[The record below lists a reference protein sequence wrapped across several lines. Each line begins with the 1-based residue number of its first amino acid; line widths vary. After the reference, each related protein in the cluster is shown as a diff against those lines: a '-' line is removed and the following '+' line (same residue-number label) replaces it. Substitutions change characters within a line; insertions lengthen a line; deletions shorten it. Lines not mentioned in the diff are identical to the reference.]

1 MTRINLVPAEILE
14 KAKNRRIMFQV
25 SLAGAFVFFLLILA
39 SLFHY
44 LSLSHLESRLAMD
57 QARLKKLAVI
67 VAQVEK
73 LEASAKAVRDRLNVI
88 TTLVKGRT
96 LYPYFMS
103 DFVRSVPF
111 DIQVR
116 TLSVLGGGSQLS
128 PLKLTI
134 SAVSSTQ
141 DDIAEWMKRLQN
153 SGRFSNVDLG
163 NVARSGTTQ
172 KTYNFALTSVYQTSP

>member
-1 MTRINLVPAEILE
+1 MIRINLVPAEILE
-14 KAKNRRIMFQV
+14 KARNQRIIYQA
-25 SLAGAFVFFLLILA
+25 SIAGVLVFLVLVGV

-44 LSLSHLESRLAMD
+44 LTLSHLETRLAED
-57 QARLKKLAVI
+57 QAKLKKLEVI
-67 VAQVEK
+67 VAEVEK
-73 LEASAKAVRDRLNVI
+73 LEASAKAVRDRLSVI

-111 DIQVR
+111 DIQLQ
-116 TLSVLGGGSQLS
+116 TLSVLGGGGQIT

-134 SAVSSTQ
+134 SAISSTQ

-153 SGRFSNVDLG
+153 SGRFSNVELG
-163 NVARSGTTQ
+163 NVTGSGNDPR
-172 KTYNFALTSVYQTSP
+172 TYNFGLTSIYKANL